1 MESLAHILS
10 ISFGFPTHVMN
21 PWMRSIGVSKH
32 FRLLMDGAS
41 QLVGSVAVVPMAHYF
56 GKRSVS
62 TGAITA
68 VSVAPHL
75 RGKKIA
81 KTAMLH
87 AIEEMAKRDFALSTL
102 YPTAPA
108 VYRGIG
114 YANAAARCSF
124 SIALSSIPSAVFL
137 PFPGVHVRPFVPAQD
152 EGGVRN
158 AYKRWAVHQNGPFVR
173 EEQAQEE
180 FCTVWDRT
188 FLIPGEPLQ
197 RYVVVDESIQ
207 EIVGYTTYALR
218 RKGLANL
225 WLQVTDQV
233 ICTPAAGN
241 CLLNFYA
248 SNKSMASEV
257 RFFGN
262 LQHPFLSVLPELKVE
277 LGYLVHVRIISLK
290 RALEQRGY
298 PSSLTAEVHLTVS
311 DAIVPDNNGSFIL
324 RVSNGVGALEKGG
337 RGDVILDV
345 SALAS
350 LYTGYLS
357 ASQLLFDARLSNRGD
372 EDCIVLLDTLF
383 AGPAPTLTDFF

>member
-1 MESLAHILS
+1 MESLAHMLS
-10 ISFGFPTHVMN
+10 ISFGFPTHVMD
-21 PWMRSIGVSKH
+21 PWMRSIGVNKH
-32 FRLLMDGAS
+32 FRLIMDSTA

-56 GKRSVS
+56 GKRSVT

-81 KTAMLH
+81 KTAMLN
-87 AIEEMAKRDFALSTL
+87 AIEEMAKQDFALSTL

-114 YANAAARCSF
+114 YANGAARCSI
-124 SIALSSIPSAVFL
+124 SISLSTIPSPACL
-137 PFPGVHVRPFVPAQD
+137 PFPGLHVRPFVAAQD
-152 EGGVRN
+152 ECGVRK
-158 AYKRWAVHQNGPFVR
+158 AYQRWAMHQNGPFVR

-180 FCTVWDRT
+180 FCGVWDRS
-188 FLIPGEPLQ
+188 FLVPGEPLQ
-197 RYVVVDESIQ
+197 RYVVIDECSQ
-207 EIVGYTTYALR
+207 EIVGYTTYALCR
-218 RKGLANL
+218 EGLANL

-233 ICTPAAGN
+233 LCTPAAGH

-262 LQHPFLSVLPELKVE
+262 LQHPFLSILPELKVE
-277 LGYLVHVRIISLK
+277 LGYLVHVRIISVK

-298 PSSLTAEVHLTVS
+298 PSTLTAEIHLTVS
-311 DAIVPDNNGSFIL
+311 DAIVPENNGSFIL
-324 RVSNGVGALEKGG
+324 RVSKGVGIVEKGG
-337 RGDVILDV
+337 RGDVSLDV

-357 ASQLLFDARLSNRGD
+357 ASQLLSDARISHSGD
-372 EDCIVLLDTLF
+372 VECIVVLDTLF